1 MSSGALTRII
11 PHRRVRL
18 RPLPEHASAHHGA
31 FPRCAQCK
39 TAAGSR
45 YLRTLLLQPS
55 TDLDT
60 ISARLDCVSE
70 LLARDELLVDA
81 HKVMA
86 SDEL

>member
-1 MSSGALTRII
+1 MACPTECLGVPLRGAQTISLSMQVLTTA
-11 PHRRVRL
+11 PD
-18 RPLPEHASAHHGA
+18 
-31 FPRCAQCK
+31 RCAQCK

-81 HKVMA
+81 HKVMS